1 MKRPGPLA
9 LLVFH
14 AMAGAIAVSLMRAYP
29 DRHSTLPLAFWTLN
43 VVSVAGPIGALLARH
58 FLPSAA
64 AVALGW
70 TTLLMTLPVVGPRIS
85 GGQYGENAMV
95 FIVPMVAGPACLL
108 TAALLRLGWWL
119 WRRHSPPGTAER
131 P

>member
-9 LLVFH
+9 LLLFH
-14 AMAGAIAVSLMRAYP
+14 ALAGAVAVSLMLAFP
-29 DRHSTLPLAFWTLN
+29 DRHATLGIAFWTLN
-43 VVSVAGPIGALLARH
+43 VVSVAGPVGALFALH

-70 TTLLMTLPVVGPRIS
+70 TTLFMTLPVVGPRIS

-95 FIVPMVAGPACLL
+95 FIVPMVLGPACLL
-108 TAALLRLGWWL
+108 TAALIRLCFVL
-119 WRRHSPPGTAER
+119 WKRRAGGGAAILP
-131 P
+131 